1 MYNKF
6 DSYYYSRPVSYRSY
20 NTRVSR
26 PEILNI
32 SDPESN
38 QVLELLAHYK
48 INANNL
54 GGLARG
60 IQFGDLLVERRV
72 YNHNSTAYYASTDY
86 VIRQWKETNDLSKE
100 HPTGTH
106 IVLKTFP
113 ELLARLEKV
122 AQEQS
127 FKAN

>member
-26 PEILNI
+26 PEVLNI
-32 SDPESN
+32 SDPEST
-38 QVLELLAHYK
+38 QVLELLAKYK
-48 INANNL
+48 INVNNL

-60 IQFGDLLVERRV
+60 IQFGDLVVERRV
-72 YNHNSTAYYASTDY
+72 FNHNSTAYYAGNDY
-86 VIRQWKETNDLSKE
+86 VIRQWKATNDLSKE

-106 IVLKTFP
+106 TVLKSFP

-122 AQEQS
+122 VQEQS
-127 FKAN
+127 FKAQ

>member
-26 PEILNI
+26 PEVLNI
-32 SDPESN
+32 SDPESI
-38 QVLELLAHYK
+38 QVLELLAKYK

-60 IQFGDLLVERRV
+60 IQFGDLVVERRV
-72 YNHNSTAYYASTDY
+72 FNHNSTAYYASNDY

-106 IVLKTFP
+106 TVLKTFP
-113 ELLARLEKV
+113 ELLARLERV
-122 AQEQS
+122 VQEQS
-127 FKAN
+127 FKAQ

>member
-6 DSYYYSRPVSYRSY
+6 DSYYYSRPISYRSI

-38 QVLELLAHYK
+38 QVLELLAKYK
-48 INANNL
+48 VNANNL

-72 YNHNSTAYYASTDY
+72 FNHNSTAYYASTDY
-86 VIRQWKETNDLSKE
+86 VIRQWKDTNDLSKE

-106 IVLKTFP
+106 TVLKTFP

-122 AQEQS
+122 VQEQS
-127 FKAN
+127 FKAY